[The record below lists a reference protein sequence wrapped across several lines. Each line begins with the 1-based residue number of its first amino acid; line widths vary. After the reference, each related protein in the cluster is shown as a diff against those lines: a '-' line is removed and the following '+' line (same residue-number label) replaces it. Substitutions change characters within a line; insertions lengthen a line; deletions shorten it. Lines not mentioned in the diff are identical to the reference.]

1 MTNSRGEG
9 RHRNF
14 SGVPGFGQ
22 PAGARV
28 PPRVGEM
35 RRYLAVGLD
44 AYLCLITAGLLARPH
59 LDTATAAE
67 AAGLLLGPALGFSFL
82 NHVVL
87 TALAGAGAGKLLMGI
102 RVVRMPDAGRPGPWT
117 LVRRWLYGLS
127 WTLLQPWYGLCSLFK
142 GTGKGTGARA
152 AGADTGPGPGP
163 GVGAGPGA
171 RAGRNVLGRADPL
184 GVRQVRRTDLATYR
198 AATAAYR

>member
-1 MTNSRGEG
+1 
-9 RHRNF
+9 
-14 SGVPGFGQ
+14 
-22 PAGARV
+22 
-28 PPRVGEM
+28 M

-67 AAGLLLGPALGFSFL
+67 AAGLLLGPALVFSFL

-127 WTLLQPWYGLCSLFK
+127 WTLLQPWYGLRTLFK
-142 GTGKGTGARA
+142 GTGKGTGTRA
-152 AGADTGPGPGP
+152 TGADTGP
-163 GVGAGPGA
+163 GVGAGPGT

>member
-1 MTNSRGEG
+1 
-9 RHRNF
+9 
-14 SGVPGFGQ
+14 
-22 PAGARV
+22 
-28 PPRVGEM
+28 M

-44 AYLCLITAGLLARPH
+44 VYLCLITTGLLARPH

-67 AAGLLLGPALGFSFL
+67 AAGLLLGPALAFSFL

-117 LVRRWLYGLS
+117 LARRWLYGLS
-127 WTLLQPWYGLCSLFK
+127 WTLLQPWYGLRSLFK
-142 GTGKGTGARA
+142 APGTRA
-152 AGADTGPGPGP
+152 AGADAGTGPGG
-163 GVGAGPGA
+163 GAGPGT

-184 GVRQVRRTDLATYR
+184 GVRQVRRRDLATYR